1 VHTGLLTRIVSR
13 AAIALLAVAP
23 HAAAQ
28 ALRRA
33 GPSPGTDDI
42 LARRSVT
49 AVRLANRPPAID
61 GRLDDDV
68 WRTAP
73 IATDFVQSRPTP
85 GAVAVQRT
93 EARLAF
99 DDDALY
105 VAVRMFDPHPERIVA
120 PFPRRDFE
128 TTSDWVFVEIDSR
141 HDRRSAFSFG
151 VNPRGVQVD
160 GTWSN
165 DVVYDPAWN
174 GVWQSAARIDSLGW
188 TVEYRIP
195 FSQLAL
201 PRRSGAGEM
210 VFGLN
215 VYRYEPHVGEVSN
228 WSPRLPTI
236 NGVVSHF
243 NDIRGIALAHR
254 PAQLEVTPYVGARA
268 AHAPPRTGDAANA
281 ALPRG
286 SSVVA
291 GADARLALPGGF
303 SLAATV
309 HPDFSQ
315 VEADPSEVNLTS
327 FETFFAEQR
336 PFFVESAD
344 AFTFNEGNG
353 IGVPLTA
360 GADALASESPFYSRR
375 IGRAPHDDVIPGS
388 ARVLEMPA
396 YTNIL
401 GAAKLVGR
409 STSGWSA
416 GLLAA
421 QTAAE
426 RASIE
431 LPGGSSRDVVVE
443 PSAQY
448 VVGRVTRESAGGG
461 SAAGAMVTAVHRSL
475 SNPDS
480 SALPANAI
488 FAGLDARHRFAHDDY
503 EASAFVA
510 ASVVNGGTG
519 AMRAVERA
527 PDHYLLR
534 PDAEHLRDFASDS
547 TRTSLPGAS
556 AQARVAKLGGG
567 HWRWSAIGQSIT
579 PAFEVNDVGFQRNSD
594 WLIALGTLHFVQYH
608 PGRLFRTWT
617 VGVDQI
623 GAGWSYG
630 GERRAAV
637 ATVSATGE
645 LLGEWGG
652 AITAGRELASLS
664 TEALRGGPA
673 LLTPARTTWSAS
685 AHSDTRKPSQ
695 VTLSANGFVDA
706 SGNGHGTTIGADID
720 SRLTDRLRIALAP
733 SLSRSNE
740 ALQYVQHLDTAGAS
754 SGYIVG
760 RLVQTTASLTA
771 RMDLALSPQI
781 TLQLYAQPLIG
792 SATYSDFGEVVAPRA
807 ANVRDRVHPVGD
819 PGIVADPSFG
829 TREVLANAVFRW
841 EYRPGSTLFVVF
853 TQQRDARLDD
863 SSWRFGS
870 ATRELWRVPA
880 SNVLMV
886 KWSYWWTP

>member
-1 VHTGLLTRIVSR
+1 MITGIVSR
-13 AAIALLAVAP
+13 AAIALLALAP
-23 HAAAQ
+23 HIAAQ
-28 ALRRA
+28 ALRSA
-33 GPSPGTDDI
+33 GPSPGADV
-42 LARRSVT
+42 LAHRSVT
-49 AVRLANRPPAID
+49 AVRIEGQLPTID
-61 GRLDDDV
+61 GRLDDAV
-68 WRTAP
+68 WQTAP

-93 EARLAF
+93 EARLAY
-99 DDDALY
+99 DEDALY
-105 VAVRMFDPHPERIVA
+105 VAVRMFDPHPEQIVA

-160 GTWSN
+160 GTWAN
-165 DVVYDPAWN
+165 DVIYDAAWN

-201 PRRSGAGEM
+201 PRGHDAGEM

-215 VYRYEPHVGEVSN
+215 VYRYEAHVGEVSN

-243 NDIRGIALAHR
+243 NDIRGIALDHR
-254 PAQLEVTPYVGARA
+254 PAELEVTPYVGARA

-336 PFFVESAD
+336 PFFVEGAD

-353 IGVPLTA
+353 IGMPLTA

-375 IGRAPHDDVIPGS
+375 IGRAPHDDVIPS
-388 ARVLEMPA
+388 DARVLEMPA

-409 STSGWSA
+409 STDGWAA

-421 QTAAE
+421 QTATE
-426 RASIE
+426 RASID
-431 LPGGSSRDVVVE
+431 LPDAGRRDMVVE

-448 VVGRVTRESAGGG
+448 VVGRVTRESSGGG
-461 SAAGAMVTAVHRSL
+461 SAAGAMITAVHRSDAE
-475 SNPDS
+475 PDS
-480 SALPANAI
+480 SMLPANAV
-488 FAGLDARHRFAHDDY
+488 FAGLDGRHRFGNDEY
-503 EASAFVA
+503 EASAFAA
-510 ASVVNGGTG
+510 ASLVNGGTS
-519 AMRAVERA
+519 AMREVELA
-527 PDHYLLR
+527 PAHYLQR
-534 PDAEHLRDFASDS
+534 PDAAHLRDFTTDS
-547 TRTSLPGAS
+547 ARTSLSGTS

-567 HWRWSAIGQSIT
+567 HWRWSAIGQSIS

-594 WLIALGTLHFVQYH
+594 WLIALGTLHYVQYH

-652 AITAGRELASLS
+652 TITAGRELASLS

-695 VTLSANGFVDA
+695 VALMANGFVNA
-706 SGNGHGTTIGADID
+706 GGNGHGTTVGADID
-720 SRLTDRLRIALAP
+720 TRLTDRLRIALAP
-733 SLSRSNE
+733 SVSRSNE

-792 SATYSDFGEVVAPRA
+792 SASYSDFGEVVVPRA
-807 ANVRDRVHPVGD
+807 ADVRDRVHPVGD
-819 PGIVADPSFG
+819 RSIVSDPSFG

-853 TQQRDARLDD
+853 TQQRDAQLDD
-863 SSWRFGS
+863 PSWRFGS
-870 ATRELWRVPA
+870 AARELWRVPA